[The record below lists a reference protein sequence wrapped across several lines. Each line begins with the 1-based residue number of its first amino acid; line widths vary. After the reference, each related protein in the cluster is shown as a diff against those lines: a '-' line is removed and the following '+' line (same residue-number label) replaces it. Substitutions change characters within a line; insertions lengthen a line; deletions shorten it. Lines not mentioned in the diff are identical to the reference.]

1 MFKMKKL
8 LVLLGIVIL
17 FVNLS
22 YAQNSDSKSFS
33 NLMEAKNLNEFLK
46 LETTAEVT
54 YFSIVIYVDDVLK
67 AFPSNGS
74 NGDDVFNELQAELS
88 LVAENSDVTVIVA
101 DLEYVNE
108 EQISQ
113 VDVIILNNAEFD
125 PQDRLM
131 SSLTK

>member
-1 MFKMKKL
+1 MKKL

>member
-88 LVAENSDVTVIVA
+88 LVAENSAVTVIVA

>member
-1 MFKMKKL
+1 MKKL

-88 LVAENSDVTVIVA
+88 LVAENSAVTVIVA